1 MAAKLVTSI
10 VSPYVFIDVGMGLV
24 IVLFEIT
31 LANKKEKKEKKND
44 VIKLKYIPIS
54 RICVPST

>member
-31 LANKKEKKEKKND
+31 LPNKKEKNEKKMM
-44 VIKLKYIPIS
+44 
-54 RICVPST
+54 